1 MIVGIVACKA
11 HSKRFPNKNKFLL
24 NGEPLFW
31 HSVKPLIDS
40 TKIDHVYVATDSE
53 YIRDY
58 SVERG
63 VEVIWRP
70 KNASE
75 DEAPLLSVLRV
86 AYYSLNQQFDMIVTI
101 MANCPGHMAVDVD
114 RAVSLMQIGKFREIR
129 SFNKNGEESGLM
141 IFNPLIITQG
151 MEISS
156 HIGCTYSDTKEIHFL
171 EDIDE

>member
-1 MIVGIVACKA
+1 MIVGIVVCKA
-11 HSKRFPNKNKFLL
+11 HSKRFPNKNRFLL
-24 NGEPLFW
+24 SGEPLFW
-31 HSVKPLIDS
+31 HSVKPLIES
-40 TKIDHVYVATDSE
+40 TKIDKVYVATDSE
-53 YIRDY
+53 YIRDF

-75 DEAPLLSVLRV
+75 DEAPLLSVLRF

-101 MANCPGHMAVDVD
+101 MANCPGHTAINVDE
-114 RAVSLMQIGKFREIR
+114 AVSHMQTGEFREIR
-129 SFNKNGEESGLM
+129 SFNKRGEESGLM
-141 IFNPLIITQG
+141 IFDPIIITQG

-156 HIGCTYSDTKEIHFL
+156 HIGCTFSDLKEIHFR